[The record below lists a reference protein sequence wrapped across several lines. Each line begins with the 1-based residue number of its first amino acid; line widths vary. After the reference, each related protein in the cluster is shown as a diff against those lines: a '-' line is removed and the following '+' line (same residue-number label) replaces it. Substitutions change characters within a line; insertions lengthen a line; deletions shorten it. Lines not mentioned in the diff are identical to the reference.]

1 MWCAVGRR
9 WVQWNAVGSKRIEV
23 DCSIASVQLY
33 NDSTSNVEA
42 GEVGMRVFATTALA
56 QISANDDVD
65 HLPSARSEGTK
76 RIFFFFFFFPTKKCN
91 REREAGKSSCVQ
103 DSDYATVFLPSLLR
117 SVDGEN
123 PCGGNRDR
131 TRWS

>member
-1 MWCAVGRR
+1 MWCAVGGR

-65 HLPSARSEGTK
+65 HLPSARSEVIK
-76 RIFFFFFFFPTKKCN
+76 RIDSKWNEHGCLCCCPRPMLLLLLPLSCTH
-91 REREAGKSSCVQ
+91 GSCV
-103 DSDYATVFLPSLLR
+103 VFVAL
-117 SVDGEN
+117 GERAN
-123 PCGGNRDR
+123 H
-131 TRWS
+131 